1 MTVITLTA
9 NIAGI
14 AMAKNGN
21 GERDSGKAERQTEH
35 IQTARAQFRKDI
47 ESARES
53 ARRQWEQKRESMK
66 EALRDVKEERKRAT
80 ISRIGQSLNGIN
92 ARVLAHYAENLEQ
105 LDRVLANINIRTNRA
120 EARGFALAPVRTALT
135 LASTS
140 IATARTAVIAQSG
153 KAYGAVISS
162 STTARADLAA
172 IRDSLKNDL
181 RAVEALVKA
190 ARTAVHAAAIT
201 LASVRGIG
209 ERDEARATSTV
220 PVIILPTLMNIA
232 PATTTAGS
240 GNLTLTIN
248 GARFSSSSIVYWSA
262 TELPTTFISP
272 TQLTATVSA
281 TNVLAS
287 GSTAITVR
295 NASSTGGASNAI
307 IFTVVPATTSTATST
322 I

>member
-9 NIAGI
+9 NIAGV

-21 GERDSGKAERQTEH
+21 GERDSEKAEPQTEH

-47 ESARES
+47 ESTRES
-53 ARRQWEQKRESMK
+53 AKRQWEQKRESMK
-66 EALRDVKEERKRAT
+66 EALRDVKDERKRAT

-92 ARVLAHYAENLEQ
+92 AHVLARYAENLEQ

-120 EARGFALAPVRTALT
+120 EVRGFALAPVRTALA

-153 KAYGAVISS
+153 KAYIAVISS
-162 STTARADLAA
+162 STTARADLTA

-201 LASVRGIG
+201 LASVQGIG

-220 PVIILPTLMNIA
+220 PVIILPTLTNIA

-248 GARFSSSSIVYWSA
+248 GARFSSSSIVYWSTA
-262 TELPTTFISP
+262 ELPTTFISP

-295 NASSTGGASNAI
+295 NTSSTSGASNAI
-307 IFTVVPATTSTATST
+307 IFTVIPATTSTATST